1 MEKYISEDSI
11 YKYIYKLPSSSI
23 LEFDFSFKKGE
34 NYETILETNFEQEK
48 IPKILLEDINILMEE
63 LIYQEKKNKPAI
75 NKLEKE
81 ALNSKFFLSNIL
93 NYWLSLKIFK
103 THIECK
109 ENLYINKIKNFTK
122 KFNKKI

>member
-1 MEKYISEDSI
+1 MEKFISDDGI

-48 IPKILLEDINILMEE
+48 IPKVLLEDINILMEE
-63 LIYQEKKNKPAI
+63 LLYQEKRHKPTI
-75 NKLEKE
+75 TKSEKE
-81 ALNSKFFLSNIL
+81 TLNSKFFLSNIL

-109 ENLYINKIKNFTK
+109 LKIK
-122 KFNKKI
+122 KFFKRKNKKII